1 MGIDAH
7 KDNQKLINIA
17 KKNVTFLATLLET
30 LKAFSK

>member
-17 KKNVTFLATLLET
+17 KKKKSNFPSY
-30 LKAFSK
+30 AFRNS